1 MEELKNEVIYNLK
14 VFILEKMLI
23 DKDLQQEL
31 MEIYNT
37 IRETQYKMVEEFNEI
52 IESIMDYE
60 DDKSISFNDYFTVM
74 LKTSIIN
81 SNVPIFDENI
91 GKAFNEYSYREVK
104 LRISFEHKET
114 MLNSNRMKM
123 MLPVMARTSLL

>member
-1 MEELKNEVIYNLK
+1 
-14 VFILEKMLI
+14 
-23 DKDLQQEL
+23 
-31 MEIYNT
+31 
-37 IRETQYKMVEEFNEI
+37 MVEEFNEV
-52 IESIMDYE
+52 IESIMDFE

-74 LKTSIIN
+74 LKTSIVN

-91 GKAFNEYSYREVK
+91 GRAFNEYSYREIK

-123 MLPVMARTSLL
+123 MLPIMAKTSLF

>member
-1 MEELKNEVIYNLK
+1 
-14 VFILEKMLI
+14 
-23 DKDLQQEL
+23 
-31 MEIYNT
+31 
-37 IRETQYKMVEEFNEI
+37 MVEEFNEV
-52 IESIMDYE
+52 IESIMDFE

-91 GKAFNEYSYREVK
+91 GRAFNEYSYREVK

-123 MLPVMARTSLL
+123 MLPVMARTSLF